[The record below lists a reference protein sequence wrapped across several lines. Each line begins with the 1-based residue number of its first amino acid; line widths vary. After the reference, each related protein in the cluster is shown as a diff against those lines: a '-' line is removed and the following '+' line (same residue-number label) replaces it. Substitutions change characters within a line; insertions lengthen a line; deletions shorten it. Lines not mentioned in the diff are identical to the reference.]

1 MRSITLAIPD
11 GAAAK
16 LAELARIHYRAPR
29 QQAAALLVEAI
40 ERADVASQTDHA
52 PSIAE
57 AKPREAKD
65 PRR

>member
-1 MRSITLAIPD
+1 MRHITIAIPD
-11 GAAAK
+11 AAAAT
-16 LAELARIHYRAPR
+16 LAELARVHYRAPR

-40 ERADVASQTDHA
+40 ECAALPQTDHA

-65 PRR
+65 PRP